1 MSIHNITVFC
11 IFIAMVI
18 PLLAFSTS
26 NQEIIEDLSNELDRF
41 EEVNRQSRHLFHS
54 PLNRNQLYKNEHILL
69 KKTADFQEILKPCNQ
84 IPASGRG
91 NNYADCVRQRMLLLG
106 RKRRQT
112 SYE

>member
-1 MSIHNITVFC
+1 
-11 IFIAMVI
+11 MVI